1 MFSNKFCVKSHFIA
15 GFRSLRPCL
24 VGIHILFH
32 QTLLAKNFSYLEK
45 CEISQNFSTQYD
57 V

>member
-24 VGIHILFH
+24 VSIHILFH

-45 CEISQNFSTQYD
+45 CEISQIEFFYS